1 MSNEVKPHTHHS
13 SLMTRYSSLK
23 NMTRYIAQRLLLL
36 PFMLIGISLI
46 AFVLSHTV
54 PADPVNAALGEGALA
69 KPELVKAY
77 KERWGLD
84 KSLPEQ
90 YVVYI
95 SHLAQGDLGTS
106 IISRRSVGEDLGD
119 ALPATFEL
127 ATTAIIISLFGV
139 PLGII
144 AAIRHRRLSD
154 SLVRVFSL
162 LGSSVPVFWLAY
174 IAIFLFY
181 TQLSWLPATDRLD
194 TGVIAPNRVTGFYTI
209 DSLLSGRWDAFGSSL
224 RHLLLPASV
233 LSLTTIGTIIR
244 VTRTITLD
252 VLHQE
257 FMRTARSKGLRNFTV
272 IRRHALPNILVPVVT
287 VISLSYGNLLSG
299 TVLTETIFSW
309 PGLGRYAFQSATKLD
324 FPAIMG
330 VSIVVALIYILIN
343 LIVDLL
349 YAVLDPRI
357 RTKAS

>member
-1 MSNEVKPHTHHS
+1 
-13 SLMTRYSSLK
+13 
-23 NMTRYIAQRLLLL
+23 
-36 PFMLIGISLI
+36 MLVGISLI
-46 AFVLSHTV
+46 AFILSHSV
-54 PADPVNAALGEGALA
+54 PADPVNAALGEGAIG
-69 KPELVKAY
+69 KPELVRAY
-77 KERWGLD
+77 KEHWGLD

-90 YVVYI
+90 YLVYI
-95 SHLAQGDLGTS
+95 ANLAHGDLGTS

-127 ATTAIIISLFGV
+127 ATTAIIISLLGV
-139 PLGII
+139 PLGIL
-144 AAIRHRRLSD
+144 AAIKHRRLPD
-154 SLVRVFSL
+154 GVVRFFSL

-174 IAIFLFY
+174 IAIFIFY

-194 TGVIAPNRVTGFYTI
+194 TGIAAPPHLTGFYTI
-209 DSLLSGRWDAFGSSL
+209 DSLVSGRWDTLGSSL
-224 RHLLLPASV
+224 RHLFLPACV

-244 VTRTITLD
+244 VSRTITLD
-252 VLHQE
+252 VLQQE
-257 FMRTARSKGLRNFTV
+257 YLRTARSKGLTGWTV

-299 TVLTETIFSW
+299 TVLTETIFAW

-330 VSIVVALIYILIN
+330 VSIVVALIYITIN

-357 RTKAS
+357 RTKAA

>member
-1 MSNEVKPHTHHS
+1 M
-13 SLMTRYSSLK
+13 LRFIFRRIL
-23 NMTRYIAQRLLLL
+23 IL

-46 AFVLSHTV
+46 AFVLSHSV

-77 KERWGLD
+77 KEHWGLD

-90 YVVYI
+90 YLVYI
-95 SHLAQGDLGTS
+95 GNLARGDLGTS
-106 IISRRSVGEDLGD
+106 IISRRSVGEDLGE

-127 ATTAIIISLFGV
+127 ATVAIIISLLGV

-144 AAIRHRRLSD
+144 AAINHRKMPD
-154 SLVRVFSL
+154 TLVRFFSL

-174 IAIFLFY
+174 IAIFVFY

-194 TGVIAPNRVTGFYTI
+194 TGLTAPNRVTGFYTI
-209 DSLLSGRWDAFGSSL
+209 DSLLSGNFTTFGISL
-224 RHLLLPASV
+224 RHLFLPAVV

-244 VTRTITLD
+244 VSRTITLD
-252 VLHQE
+252 VLHHE
-257 FMRTARSKGLRNFTV
+257 YMRTARSKGLKNSTV

-330 VSIVVALIYILIN
+330 VSVIVALIYITIN
-343 LIVDLL
+343 LVVDLL

-357 RTKAS
+357 RTKVS

>member
-1 MSNEVKPHTHHS
+1 M
-13 SLMTRYSSLK
+13 LY
-23 NMTRYIAQRLLLL
+23 YILRRVLLV

-46 AFVLSHTV
+46 AFILSHSV

-77 KERWGLD
+77 KEHWGLD

-90 YVVYI
+90 YLVYI
-95 SHLAQGDLGTS
+95 GNLARGDLGTS
-106 IISRRSVGEDLGD
+106 IISRRAVGEDLGE

-127 ATTAIIISLFGV
+127 ATAAILISLLGV
-139 PLGII
+139 PLGIL
-144 AAIRHRRLSD
+144 AALNHRKLPDGLIRL
-154 SLVRVFSL
+154 FSL

-174 IAIFLFY
+174 IAIFVFY

-194 TGVIAPNRVTGFYTI
+194 TGLATPNRISGFY
-209 DSLLSGRWDAFGSSL
+209 SLDALLGGRWDALGSSL
-224 RHLLLPASV
+224 RHLLLPACV
-233 LSLTTIGTIIR
+233 LALTTIGTIIR
-244 VTRTITLD
+244 VSRTITID
-252 VLHQE
+252 VLQQE
-257 FMRTARSKGLRNFTV
+257 YMRTAHSKGLKGGHVVRG
-272 IRRHALPNILVPVVT
+272 HALPNILVPVVT

-330 VSIVVALIYILIN
+330 VSIAVALIYITIN
-343 LIVDLL
+343 LIVDSL

-357 RTKAS
+357 RTKPN

>member
-1 MSNEVKPHTHHS
+1 M
-13 SLMTRYSSLK
+13 
-23 NMTRYIAQRLLLL
+23 LL
-36 PFMLIGISLI
+36 GITLI
-46 AFVLSHTV
+46 AFILSHTV

-69 KPELVKAY
+69 KPELVRAY
-77 KERWGLD
+77 KEHWGLD

-90 YVVYI
+90 YLVYI
-95 SHLAQGDLGTS
+95 GRLVQGDWGNS
-106 IISRRSVGEDLGD
+106 IISRRPVAQDLGD

-127 ATTAIIISLFGV
+127 ATTAIIISLLGV

-144 AAIRHRRLSD
+144 AAIKHRRIPD
-154 SLVRVFSL
+154 TIIRFFSL

-181 TQLSWLPATDRLD
+181 SQFSLLPATDRLD
-194 TGVIAPNRVTGFYTI
+194 TGMAAPNRITGFYTV
-209 DSLLSGRWDAFGSSL
+209 DSLLSGNWQTLGSSL
-224 RHLLLPASV
+224 RHLLLPALV

-244 VTRTITLD
+244 VSRTITLD

-257 FMRTARSKGLRNFTV
+257 YMRTARSKGLQESSI

-309 PGLGRYAFQSATKLD
+309 PGLGRYAYESATKLD
-324 FPAIMG
+324 FPGIMG
-330 VSIVVALIYILIN
+330 VSIVVALIYIVIN
-343 LIVDLL
+343 LLVDLA
-349 YAVLDPRI
+349 YGALDPRI
-357 RTKAS
+357 RTRTT

>member
-1 MSNEVKPHTHHS
+1 M
-13 SLMTRYSSLK
+13 LK
-23 NMTRYIAQRLLLL
+23 FIVRRLLFL

-46 AFVLSHTV
+46 AFVLSHSV
-54 PADPVNAALGEGALA
+54 PADPVNAALGEGAIG

-77 KERWGLD
+77 KEHWGLD

-90 YVVYI
+90 YLVYI
-95 SHLAQGDLGTS
+95 ANLARGDLGTS
-106 IISRRSVGEDLGD
+106 IISRRSVGEDLGE

-127 ATTAIIISLFGV
+127 ATVAIIISLLGV

-144 AAIRHRRLSD
+144 AALNHRRMPD
-154 SLVRVFSL
+154 GLVRFFSL

-174 IAIFLFY
+174 IAIFVFY

-194 TGVIAPNRVTGFYTI
+194 TGMLAPPRISGFYTI
-209 DSLLSGRWDAFGSSL
+209 DSVLTGHWDTLGSSL
-224 RHLLLPASV
+224 RHIFLPAVV
-233 LSLTTIGTIIR
+233 LSLTTIGPIIR
-244 VTRTITLD
+244 VSRSITLE
-252 VLHQE
+252 VLQQE
-257 FMRTARSKGLRNFTV
+257 YMRTAHSKGLKGGAV
-272 IRRHALPNILVPVVT
+272 IRGHALPNILVPVIT
-287 VISLSYGNLLSG
+287 VISLSYGSLLSG

-330 VSIVVALIYILIN
+330 VSIVVALIYITIN

-357 RTKAS
+357 RTKIA

>member
-1 MSNEVKPHTHHS
+1 MS
-13 SLMTRYSSLK
+13 RFII
-23 NMTRYIAQRLLLL
+23 RRLLFI

-46 AFVLSHTV
+46 AFILSHSV
-54 PADPVNAALGEGALA
+54 PADPVNAALGEGAVGN
-69 KPELVKAY
+69 PELVRAY
-77 KERWGLD
+77 KEHWGLD

-90 YVVYI
+90 YLVY
-95 SHLAQGDLGTS
+95 LANLAHGDMGNS
-106 IISRRSVGEDLGD
+106 IISRRSVSADLGD

-127 ATTAIIISLFGV
+127 ATAAIIISLLGV

-144 AAIRHRRLSD
+144 AAIKHRKMPD
-154 SLVRVFSL
+154 AVVRVFSL
-162 LGSSVPVFWLAY
+162 VGSSVPVFWLAY
-174 IAIFLFY
+174 IAIFVFY
-181 TQLSWLPATDRLD
+181 TKLSWFPATDRLD
-194 TGVIAPNRVTGFYTI
+194 TGITPPNRITGFYTI
-209 DSLLSGRWDAFGSSL
+209 DSLVSGRWDALGSSL
-224 RHLLLPASV
+224 HHLLLPALV

-244 VTRTITLD
+244 VSRSITLD

-257 FMRTARSKGLRNFTV
+257 YLRTAHSKGLKGSAV

-299 TVLTETIFSW
+299 TVLTETIFAW

-324 FPAIMG
+324 FPGIMG
-330 VSIVVALIYILIN
+330 VSIVVALIYITIN

-357 RTKAS
+357 RTKAA